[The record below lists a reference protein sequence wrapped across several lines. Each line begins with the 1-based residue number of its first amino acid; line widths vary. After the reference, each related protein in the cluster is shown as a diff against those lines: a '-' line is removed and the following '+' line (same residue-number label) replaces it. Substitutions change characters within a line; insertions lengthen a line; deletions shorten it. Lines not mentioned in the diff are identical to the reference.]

1 MPGSK
6 SADWESEEGG
16 YPFFVKGSSVALGVD
31 ASPPVGVSERG
42 ALWKGEGGMLVLG
55 PGVPQ
60 GVPDG
65 V

>member
-1 MPGSK
+1 MR
-6 SADWESEEGG
+6 
-16 YPFFVKGSSVALGVD
+16 
-31 ASPPVGVSERG
+31 PPEGVSERG
-42 ALWKGEGGMLVLG
+42 ALWKGDEGMLVLG